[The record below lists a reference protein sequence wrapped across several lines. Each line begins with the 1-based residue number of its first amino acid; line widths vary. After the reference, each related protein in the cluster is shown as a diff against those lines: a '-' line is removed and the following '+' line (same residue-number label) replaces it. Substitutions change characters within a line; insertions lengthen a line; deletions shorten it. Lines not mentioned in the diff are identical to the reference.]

1 MSLTLA
7 GQPAA
12 RGIAI
17 GRAVLAESGTVE
29 VAREFIAPEHIEA
42 EIARLHAARQA
53 VTAQLQRL
61 REHMPAHTPAEL
73 AAMLDVHLMF
83 LQDET
88 LAADTARWV
97 RERHYNAEWAL
108 ATQLEALS
116 RQFDEMDDAYLRERK
131 TDLAQVA
138 RRVLRQLRGAPESP
152 VWPAAASATSPAAP
166 ADDPAA
172 LVLVAP
178 DLSPAE
184 MLQFNKSVFAG
195 FVTDIGS
202 SASHTAIAA
211 RSLDIPAVVGV
222 AGASQRVRPDDLL
235 IIDGDA
241 GLLIINPAPAVLADY
256 RFRRQQSEQ
265 ARQQLARLR
274 STPAITRDGQPI
286 ELLANIEQAA
296 DTAAALAVG
305 AQGIGLLRSEFLFMG
320 RQGQLPGED
329 EQYAAYRAAVQGMGG
344 LPVTIRTVDVG
355 ADKPLNER
363 QPAAHNNPALGLRA
377 IRWCLSE
384 PAMFL
389 TQLRAIFRAAAHGPV
404 QLLIP
409 MLAQPGEI
417 RQTLELIAK
426 ARAQLQ
432 ASGQPHGPCAL
443 GAMIEI
449 PAAALSIPLFLQHF
463 DFVSIGTND
472 LVQYTLAIDR
482 GNPAVAHLYDPL
494 NPAVLGLIASVIAQC
509 RARGKPVS
517 VCGEMAGDAA
527 MTALLLGLGLR
538 SFSMPASRILAV
550 KQQILQADTALLTP
564 WAQTVLASDHPADCL
579 AHPPSAP
586 PETDHE
592 IDHETGNIQ

>member
-1 MSLTLA
+1 
-7 GQPAA
+7 
-12 RGIAI
+12 
-17 GRAVLAESGTVE
+17 
-29 VAREFIAPEHIEA
+29 
-42 EIARLHAARQA
+42 
-53 VTAQLQRL
+53 
-61 REHMPAHTPAEL
+61 
-73 AAMLDVHLMF
+73 
-83 LQDET
+83 
-88 LAADTARWV
+88 
-97 RERHYNAEWAL
+97 
-108 ATQLEALS
+108 
-116 RQFDEMDDAYLRERK
+116 
-131 TDLAQVA
+131 
-138 RRVLRQLRGAPESP
+138 
-152 VWPAAASATSPAAP
+152 
-166 ADDPAA
+166 
-172 LVLVAP
+172 
-178 DLSPAE
+178 
-184 MLQFNKSVFAG
+184 
-195 FVTDIGS
+195 
-202 SASHTAIAA
+202 
-211 RSLDIPAVVGV
+211 
-222 AGASQRVRPDDLL
+222 
-235 IIDGDA
+235 
-241 GLLIINPAPAVLADY
+241 
-256 RFRRQQSEQ
+256 
-265 ARQQLARLR
+265 
-274 STPAITRDGQPI
+274 
-286 ELLANIEQAA
+286 
-296 DTAAALAVG
+296 
-305 AQGIGLLRSEFLFMG
+305 
-320 RQGQLPGED
+320 
-329 EQYAAYRAAVQGMGG
+329 MGG

-355 ADKPLNER
+355 ADKPLDAR

-592 IDHETGNIQ
+592 TGHETGNIQ